1 MVTSHSWR
9 SAIVE
14 RLRSLMP
21 ASNLRGR
28 FAWFQESQWSTV
40 RMEQSAFD
48 GGILCLLRSDWSL
61 RWLDVCI
68 CTDASEK
75 GFAFA
80 VRERCRELAS
90 KIERL
95 SERTRF
101 RSTSRS
107 FQFGRGCDVACSK
120 VSHSSCAPVTFVGY
134 LWGLVGS
141 QFLDESQMQWS
152 SAHSG
157 AKACQGTNSQ
167 VCEVMPK

>member
-1 MVTSHSWR
+1 MKLVNGHESFLALSNR
-9 SAIVE
+9 GAPSV
-14 RLRSLMP
+14 LD
-21 ASNLRGR
+21 ASFK
-28 FAWFQESQWSTV
+28 FARAFCLVSGKPWSTV

-134 LWGLVGS
+134 LWGWLDRSPWMNHRCSGPQLILVQKPVRHEFPG
-141 QFLDESQMQWS
+141 L
-152 SAHSG
+152 
-157 AKACQGTNSQ
+157 
-167 VCEVMPK
+167 